1 MSANPYTILPFW
13 FKQRPEAKLLMVN
26 ECGEYHFIDSAD
38 FDDLLSY
45 TLPISSPC
53 MLDLKSKHFVSGHD
67 IDQAIEMTA
76 TKYRTRKMF
85 LNNFTSLH
93 MMVITLRCNHRCEY
107 CQVSCEDQDAHKYDM
122 STDVAKKVVDYIFQS
137 PSPTIKIEFQGGEP
151 LLNWPAITATVAY
164 AEELNKTAGKQLEFV
179 ICTNLT
185 LITEEHLEFIKSHG
199 VSVSTSLDG
208 PQDLHD
214 SNRKLRIGSSSYSY
228 FVDKLQMT
236 KDILCD
242 DQVNA
247 LMTFTS
253 NTIGRIGDVIDEYVK
268 QGFPG
273 LFLRSIN
280 PYGFAAENV
289 ARLGYPMNEFVD
301 AYREA
306 LEYIIK
312 LNLEGV
318 RFVEF
323 YTTLL
328 LTRILTPF
336 STGFVDLQS
345 PSGAGIAG
353 AIYDYNGDVYPAD
366 EARMLSRM
374 GDTKFLMGNVFRNT
388 YHEIFNG
395 KTIQDIVK
403 KSCLETMPAC
413 SSCVYRPYCGA
424 DPVRNYLE
432 FKDPVGKR
440 AGSPFCI
447 KHIGI
452 FDTLF
457 DKLSKNNPDTMNVF
471 WSWITTRD
479 VREVSLA

>member
-1 MSANPYTILPFW
+1 MTERPYIILPFW
-13 FKQRPEAKLLMVN
+13 FQRKPNAKLLLVN
-26 ECGEYHFIDSAD
+26 EAGEFHFIDTSD
-38 FDDLLSY
+38 FERLISY
-45 TLPISSPC
+45 SLTPSSPSL
-53 MLDLKSKHFVSGHD
+53 LDLKSKHFVSGQD
-67 IDQAIEMTA
+67 LYQAIDMTA

-122 STDVAKKVVDYIFQS
+122 SPEVARKVVDYIFQS
-137 PSPTIKIEFQGGEP
+137 PSPAIKIEFQGGEP
-151 LLNWPAITATVAY
+151 LLNWPAITSTVEY
-164 AEELNKTAGKQLEFV
+164 AEELNQTAGKHLEFV

-185 LITEEHLEFIKSHG
+185 LITEEHLDFIQSHG
-199 VSVSTSLDG
+199 ISVSTSLDG

-214 SNRKLRIGSSSYSY
+214 SNRKLRIGSSSYSD
-228 FVDKLQMT
+228 FIDKLQMT
-236 KDILCD
+236 QEALGA

-247 LMTFTS
+247 LMTFTKH
-253 NTIGRIGDVIDEYVK
+253 TIDRITEVVDEYIS
-268 QGFPG
+268 QGFSG
-273 LFLRSIN
+273 IFLRSIN

-289 ARLGYPMNEFVD
+289 AQLGYPMAKFVD
-301 AYREA
+301 SYREA

-312 LNLEGV
+312 INIEGV

-345 PSGAGIAG
+345 PSGAGISG

-366 EARMLSRM
+366 EARMLARM
-374 GDTKFLMGNVFRNT
+374 GDNRFLMGNVFRNS
-388 YHEIFNG
+388 YLEIFQG
-395 KTIQDIVK
+395 KIIQDLVK
-403 KSCLETMPAC
+403 KSCLETMPVCA
-413 SSCVYRPYCGA
+413 SCAYRPFCGA

-432 FKDPVGKR
+432 HKDPVGKR
-440 AGSPFCI
+440 PGSPFCI
-447 KHIGI
+447 KHTGI

-457 DKLSKNNPDTMNVF
+457 EKLQQNDSETMDVF
-471 WSWITTRD
+471 WSWITSRD